1 MSTARELRSLYPS
14 GQLAQLD
21 AVRGEML
28 RDPTA
33 LDTHT
38 RKKVTADGQE
48 TNDQGGQGSSS
59 P

>member
-1 MSTARELRSLYPS
+1 MSTAKELRSLYPE

-38 RKKVTADGQE
+38 RKKPEALEKEKRDA
-48 TNDQGGQGSSS
+48 QG
-59 P
+59 